1 MGGQLK
7 YLDNL
12 DFFAM
17 DGSENIRE
25 EEHLGIVNGLATAGV
40 PFKSVLSVKG
50 LFAPPYASSNFF
62 LEMRMFG
69 EKVPT
74 ETYQWNFFE
83 IHRQGR
89 IKDVA
94 VSSVF
99 MLISGMRAAIS
110 AVTIKNSGAK
120 RKTIP
125 LQLNLTGDL
134 DYIRFWEF
142 AVPKSCRPTATI
154 SKAGG
159 GGIFVWTY
167 PLDKYLDAGKK
178 VIKANDAGVIV
189 VGTDF
194 KGDLRWEDGSS
205 CWEGTISLVPEEQQ
219 TFHVI
224 LTIGDHKKANDECN
238 RILNSPKKIMKE
250 SHQEWSRKINNLFT
264 KLPKLEAQDP
274 RLEQFYN
281 RSLLHF
287 LMNRWEIPEFLL
299 QPFYST
305 GGVNGGCLC
314 SYLWD
319 FGEPWEIF
327 PLYDPDASRSHIKQF
342 LKCDITSHFSFSPIT
357 GEAFGPFYPVNQE
370 KIIFLIYYHVLHT
383 GDLQFLNEKFGGKT
397 ILDWAI
403 YHATWGDNLNKPVA
417 LLDYGSG
424 NHHLELRGKYRYDHY
439 LPDLNGRRYN
449 NYKAVDYLCK
459 LARKKTGENFSRR
472 AEDLKMLIKNN
483 LWDKKAKWFFY
494 LDERMNKHL
503 RYTIQ
508 MYKLIGS
515 GVLDKEEEEGLLS
528 HLNEK
533 EFLSDYGLHSMSKL
547 DIAYDQEDIDNG
559 GGGNYVSFPP
569 QIIERLYKA
578 GHFKSAEDIL
588 RRILWWG
595 QKLPYWGD
603 SMVANKIDYR
613 KDTPL
618 QSCIGALAGAQ
629 CIIFGMF
636 GVKVNFD
643 GSITINPTPPSF
655 SPEIKLKGL
664 KIQGFDID
672 IHVKKTEYLLKVD
685 RQQIIRSKIG
695 TPVLIHPKAKKRF

>member
-1 MGGQLK
+1 MSGQLK
-7 YLDNL
+7 HLDNL

-25 EEHLGIVNGLATAGV
+25 EEHLGIVNGLATTGV
-40 PFKSVLSVKG
+40 PFKSVLSIKG
-50 LFAPPYASSNFF
+50 LYAPPYASSNFS

-74 ETYQWNFFE
+74 ETYKWNFFE
-83 IHRQGR
+83 IHRQGK

-99 MLISGMRAAIS
+99 MLVPGMRAVIS
-110 AVTIKNSGAK
+110 AVTVKNSGAK
-120 RKTIP
+120 EKTIP
-125 LQLNLTGDL
+125 FQLNLTGDL
-134 DYIRFWEF
+134 DYIRFWQF
-142 AVPKSCRPTATI
+142 ATPESHRPTDAL
-154 SKAGG
+154 SKQGG
-159 GGIFVWTY
+159 GGIYVWMY

-178 VIKANDAGVIV
+178 VVRANDAGVIV
-189 VGTDF
+189 VGADF
-194 KGDLRWEDGSS
+194 KGDLRWEGSSS
-205 CWEGTISLVPEEQQ
+205 CWGGIISLAPEEQQ

-224 LTIGDHKKANDECN
+224 LTIGDHRKANDECN
-238 RILNSPKKIMKE
+238 RILNSPERIMKE
-250 SHQEWSRKINNLFT
+250 SRQEWSKKINGFFT
-264 KLPKLEAQDP
+264 KFPKLEAQDP

-281 RSLLHF
+281 RSLTPF
-287 LMNRWEIPEFLL
+287 FMNRWEIPEFLL

-305 GGVNGGCLC
+305 GGVSGGCIC

-327 PLYDPDASRSHIKQF
+327 PLYDPNASRSHIKQF
-342 LKCDITSHFSFSPIT
+342 LKGDITSHFSFNPTT
-357 GEAFGPFYPVNQE
+357 GEAWGPFYPVNQE
-370 KIIFLIYYHVLHT
+370 KIIFLIYYYVLHT
-383 GDLQFLNEKFGGKT
+383 GDLQFLNENAGGKT

-403 YHATWGDNLNKPVA
+403 YHAAFGDNLNEPVA

-424 NHHLELRGKYRYDHY
+424 NHHLELRGKHKYDHY

-449 NYKAVDYLCK
+449 NYKAVDCLCK
-459 LARKKTGENFSRR
+459 LVHKKTAADFSRR
-472 AEDLKMLIKNN
+472 AEDLKVLMKNN
-483 LWDKKAKWFFY
+483 LWDKKTKWFFC
-494 LDERMNKHL
+494 LDEKMNKYL
-503 RYTIQ
+503 RYTCQ

-533 EFLSDYGLHSMSKL
+533 EFLSEYGMHSMSKT
-547 DIAYDQEDIDNG
+547 DVAYDQEDIDNG

-578 GHFKSAEDIL
+578 GHFKAAEDIL
-588 RRILWWG
+588 KRILWWG

-603 SMVANKIDYR
+603 SMVANYIDYR

-618 QSCIGALAGAQ
+618 QGAIGALAGAQ

-636 GVKVNFD
+636 GVEVNFD
-643 GSITINPTPPSF
+643 GSVTINPAPPSF
-655 SPEIKLKGL
+655 SPEIKLTGL
-664 KIQGFDID
+664 KIQGLEIDID
-672 IHVKKTEYLLKVD
+672 VKKTGYLVKVD
-685 RQQIIRSKIG
+685 RRQIIRSEIG
-695 TPVLIHPKAKKRF
+695 APVSIRPKTRK